1 MEPSAAAR
9 PLRRD
14 AQRNRDRI
22 RATARALFAERG
34 IETSL
39 DDIAHAA
46 DVGVGTVYRHY
57 PTKDALLDELFEE
70 KIDQLA
76 SYAEAAADE
85 PDPWL
90 AFTRFLEHLAGAFA
104 ENRTLEDILLHFGRG
119 QERVAL
125 AKERLGVPVLA
136 IVDRAKAAGV
146 LSPAF
151 EPSDVGMIHTM
162 IAALIR
168 ERHDRSPEL
177 WRRALRLI
185 LDGVAAQAR
194 GESTAPSD
202 AEPTSAA

>member
-1 MEPSAAAR
+1 MEPPASER

-22 RATARALFAERG
+22 RAVARELFAADG
-34 IETSL
+34 VETSL
-39 DDIAHAA
+39 EDVAHAA
-46 DVGVGTVYRHY
+46 DLGVGTVYRHY

-76 SYAEAAADE
+76 TYAEDAADE
-85 PDPWL
+85 PDPWA
-90 AFTRFLEHLAGAFA
+90 AFTGFLEHLAEAFA
-104 ENRTLEDILLHFGRG
+104 ENRALEDILLHPERGR
-119 QERVAL
+119 QRVAL

-162 IAALIR
+162 LAAVIR
-168 ERHDRSPEL
+168 ETHARTPEL
-177 WRRALRLI
+177 WRRAFALVV
-185 LDGVAAQAR
+185 DGLSYQAR
-194 GESTAPSD
+194 GDSTAPSD